1 MVSGLTPSKWMV
13 ICLGHLIP
21 CHTRENI
28 KCVRS
33 YSFFCTKKFLEKI
46 FGEMVFGVFGVFGVL
61 KSLTDSRHVSTRSKR
76 CESDARDLFPFE
88 KQKPT
93 EKAIGGLPL

>member
-1 MVSGLTPSKWMV
+1 MFSGLTPSKWMV

-21 CHTRENI
+21 CHTRENV

-46 FGEMVFGVFGVFGVL
+46 F
-61 KSLTDSRHVSTRSKR
+61 
-76 CESDARDLFPFE
+76 E
-88 KQKPT
+88 KWCK
-93 EKAIGGLPL
+93 ERKERKEH